1 MRELTTTLRHGLIVS
16 CQSEG
21 DDPFNQPELLAK
33 FAKAA
38 QMGGAAGIRAQGV
51 ENIKAIRQEVD
62 LPIIGITKG
71 HFENGWVCITP
82 DFADIEKLIGAG
94 ADIVA
99 LDVTPRKRP
108 NGMDGVEFFDEVRER
123 FDVDLMADI
132 STFEEGIRASE
143 MGADLIA
150 TTLAGYTEYTEKHS
164 VDTPDIELI
173 ERLARAVSIPVV
185 AEGRIWTPEQAKQSL
200 LAGAYAVVVGTAIT
214 RPRIV
219 TKKFVDTMLS
229 KIN

>member
-1 MRELTTTLRHGLIVS
+1 MSELTIKLRHGLIVS

-21 DDPFNQPELLAK
+21 DDPFNHPDLLAK

-51 ENIKAIRQEVD
+51 ENIKAIRQAVD

-82 DFADIEKLIGAG
+82 DFTDIENLVNAG

-108 NGMDGVEFFDEVRER
+108 NGMDGVEFFDDVRER
-123 FDVDLMADI
+123 FDIDLMADI

-143 MGADLIA
+143 MGADLVA
-150 TTLAGYTEYTEKHS
+150 TTLAGYTEYTEKQS
-164 VDTPDIELI
+164 TDAPDVELI
-173 ERLARAVSIPVV
+173 ERLSRAVSIPVI
-185 AEGRIWTPEQAKQSL
+185 AEGRIWTPEQAKQAL
-200 LAGAYAVVVGTAIT
+200 LAGAHAVVVGTAIT
-214 RPRIV
+214 RPRVV
-219 TKKFVDTMLS
+219 TRKFVDTMLS

>member
-1 MRELTTTLRHGLIVS
+1 MSELTLKLRHGLIVS

-21 DDPFNQPELLAK
+21 DDPFNQPDLLAK

-51 ENIKAIRQEVD
+51 ENIKAIRQAVD

-82 DFADIEKLIGAG
+82 DFTDIENLVNAG

-108 NGMDGVEFFDEVRER
+108 NGMDGVEFFDDVRER
-123 FDVDLMADI
+123 FDIDLMADI

-143 MGADLIA
+143 MGADLVA
-150 TTLAGYTEYTEKHS
+150 TTLAGYTEYTEKQS
-164 VDTPDIELI
+164 TDAPDVELI
-173 ERLARAVSIPVV
+173 ERLSRAVSIPVI
-185 AEGRIWTPEQAKQSL
+185 AEGRIWTPEQAKQAL
-200 LAGAYAVVVGTAIT
+200 LAGAHAVVVGTAIT
-214 RPRIV
+214 RPRVV
-219 TKKFVDTMLS
+219 TRKFVDTMLS

>member
-1 MRELTTTLRHGLIVS
+1 MSELSIKLRHGLIVS

-33 FAKAA
+33 FAKSAH
-38 QMGGAAGIRAQGV
+38 MGGAAGIRAQGV

-82 DFADIEKLIGAG
+82 DFSDIENLVAAG

-123 FDVDLMADI
+123 FDIDLMADI

-143 MGADLIA
+143 MGADLVA
-150 TTLAGYTEYTEKHS
+150 TTLAGYTEYTEKQS
-164 VDTPDIELI
+164 TDAPDIELI
-173 ERLARAVSIPVV
+173 GRLSRAISIPVI
-185 AEGRIWTPEQAKQSL
+185 AEGRIWTPEQAKQAL
-200 LAGAYAVVVGTAIT
+200 LAGAHAVVVGTAIT
-214 RPRIV
+214 RPRVV
-219 TKKFVDTMLS
+219 TRKFVDTMLS